1 MTYRAYEDSA
11 TNGRPVEL
19 YHFYDDLSNHWY
31 VCSGGQSVNFLG
43 HTYENQ
49 PIASGPLIIGGD
61 IETENITI
69 YLWRGANV
77 ATQYIDTPVDG
88 RLDVEVYRQHAD
100 QYVRYWSGVVVN
112 VKFDDD
118 AVPSFIVEPGVTASG
133 RTGHRRRNQRS
144 CDHALYSVGY
154 GCCNVVKA
162 LFTRTGVV
170 LTINGLTVT
179 AAVFATEVDGW
190 FKGGVLTI
198 GYAERLIMS
207 HVGTAITVN
216 RSMAIAAAGNTLTA
230 TAGCNHLPTICTT
243 KFNNK
248 LNFGGNEFLTQTN
261 VYAGHH
267 VLY

>member
-1 MTYRAYEDSA
+1 
-11 TNGRPVEL
+11 
-19 YHFYDDLSNHWY
+19 
-31 VCSGGQSVNFLG
+31 
-43 HTYENQ
+43 
-49 PIASGPLIIGGD
+49 
-61 IETENITI
+61 
-69 YLWRGANV
+69 
-77 ATQYIDTPVDG
+77 
-88 RLDVEVYRQHAD
+88 
-100 QYVRYWSGVVVN
+100 
-112 VKFDDD
+112 
-118 AVPSFIVEPGVTASG
+118 
-133 RTGHRRRNQRS
+133 
-144 CDHALYSVGY
+144 LYSVGY

-179 AAVFATEVDGW
+179 AAVFAAEVDGW

-198 GYAERLIMS
+198 GHAKRLILS

-261 VYAGHH
+261 VYTGHH